1 MGSSEVVLI
10 AFGSVAL
17 IALAAALVLRDLL
30 FPQKATAGA
39 VTSSGERRLRR
50 LPTVFDQAPAKTLTG
65 RIDQGFDRLVL
76 ETGYDFSPGVGF
88 MLIVCS
94 VLLLGGGLWLYL
106 DEPLAGVAGG
116 LLGVIFPLGLM
127 AYRRN
132 RRLNEV
138 REQLPHVL
146 DMLARTTRA
155 GQSVEQAVQLVGQE
169 SEGVLA
175 DEFRRCSQQLE
186 MGRSFEKVFKS
197 LAARLRL
204 VEMRILATTL
214 IVQRQTGGRLS
225 ETLERMASVVRDRL
239 NARRQ
244 IKASTGAGRTST
256 LVISAIGPIAF
267 LGLFTLHRPHIQYMI
282 DDPTGKLL
290 LWTALILEV
299 LGLLWVYMLL
309 KREEE

>member
-17 IALAAALVLRDLL
+17 IALAAALVLRDLF
-30 FPQKATAGA
+30 FPQKVAAGSVA
-39 VTSSGERRLRR
+39 ANGDRTIRR

-76 ETGYDFSPGVGF
+76 ETGYEITPAVGF
-88 MLIVCS
+88 MLVVCS
-94 VLLLGGGLWLYL
+94 ALLLGGGFWLYSN
-106 DEPLAGVAGG
+106 EPLAGVAGG
-116 LLGVIFPLGLM
+116 LLGVIFPLAVM
-127 AYRRN
+127 AVRRS
-132 RRLNEV
+132 RRMNEV
-138 REQLPHVL
+138 REQLPHLL

-155 GQSVEQAVQLVGQE
+155 GQSIEQAVHLIGE
-169 SEGVLA
+169 EAEGVLA
-175 DEFRRCSQQLE
+175 AEFRRCSQQLE

-225 ETLERMASVVRDRL
+225 ETLERMAAVVRDRL
-239 NARRQ
+239 NAHRQ

-267 LGLFTLHRPHIQYMI
+267 LGLFLLHRPHVQYML
-282 DDPTGKLL
+282 DDPTGQLL
-290 LWTALILEV
+290 LWIALLLEIV
-299 LGLLWVYMLL
+299 GLLWVFTLL
-309 KREEE
+309 KKEET

>member
-39 VTSSGERRLRR
+39 VTASGERRLRR
-50 LPTVFDQAPAKTLTG
+50 LPTVFDQAPARSLTG

-127 AYRRN
+127 AFRRN

-267 LGLFTLHRPHIQYMI
+267 LGLFMLHRPHIQYMI
-282 DDPTGKLL
+282 DDPTGQLL
-290 LWTALILEV
+290 LWAALILEV